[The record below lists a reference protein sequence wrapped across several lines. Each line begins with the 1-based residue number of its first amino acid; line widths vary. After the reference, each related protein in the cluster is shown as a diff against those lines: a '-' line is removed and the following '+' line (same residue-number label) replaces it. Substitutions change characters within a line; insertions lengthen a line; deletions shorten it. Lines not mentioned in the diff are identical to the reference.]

1 MKILIADDEKIARIT
16 LMSMLSELK
25 MAMTIY
31 EASDGEM
38 FLEKVQEHAPQ
49 IAFVDIKMPKLDGL
63 KAIKKASLLSPGT
76 KWIILT
82 AYSEFD
88 FAKQALELKAFQY
101 LLKPVNPRKLA
112 ETMEAA
118 LVDYRRELINNNIQF
133 ERNIISIYNNLNAEN
148 SLSYLHF
155 AGGTAFQGGIIYGD
169 GSDPNAFQLK
179 KNELFHKTRIL
190 LEEYLDN
197 QVRIA
202 LFNTPNE
209 KMLTLCAYSAKSGP
223 GSRDKV
229 AEYFNGVE
237 SLIKS
242 LITPSLSIILLKGA
256 VFTSK
261 DDIRCQIA
269 QIEEL
274 GPLRVMFGKKTD
286 YRLLGLKKDGRLTEY
301 LTVCQNL
308 IKLCEYFQQKKY
320 LHYQDTVKY
329 LVKELRL
336 ESLLVNK
343 EFMQNITA
351 FLAFKGDIHL
361 EADLNVQKWLET
373 LLNYEG
379 RLIVP
384 EKKNSCYIDE
394 IITYVEENYMNDIG
408 INTIALALNLSPNY
422 LSSIFH
428 KKTQKRFTD
437 YLTEV
442 RIAKAKELLRETD
455 LHVKDIAQKVGY
467 YSTRHFT
474 KLFFKYVNCYPSEYK
489 ELLKNNA
496 TV

>member
-1 MKILIADDEKIARIT
+1 MNILIADDEKIARIT
-16 LMSMLSELK
+16 LMSMLGDLN

-63 KAIKKASLLSPGT
+63 KAIKKASLISPYT

-88 FAKQALELKAFQY
+88 FAKEAVELKAFKY
-101 LLKPVNPRKLA
+101 LLKPVNPHKLA

-118 LVDYRRELINNNIQF
+118 SVDYRHDLVNNNTQF
-133 ERNIISIYNNLNAEN
+133 ERNIISIYNNLNAES
-148 SLSYLHF
+148 SLGYLHF
-155 AGGTAFQGGIIYGD
+155 AGNAVFQGGIIYLD
-169 GSDPNAFQLK
+169 GSDPNIFQLK
-179 KNELFHKTRIL
+179 KNELFHKTKL
-190 LEEYLDN
+190 FTEEHLDN
-197 QVRIA
+197 NLRIA
-202 LFNTPNE
+202 LFNIPDE
-209 KMLTLCAYSAKSGP
+209 KIITLCAYNLQNGP

-229 AEYFNGVE
+229 DRYFNGVE
-237 SLIKS
+237 NLIQPFVA
-242 LITPSLSIILLKGA
+242 PSLSIILVKGDE
-256 VFTSK
+256 FRIK
-261 DDIRCQIA
+261 DDIRRQIEL
-269 QIEEL
+269 IEEL
-274 GPLRVMFGKKTD
+274 GPLRVLFGKRMD
-286 YRLLGLKKDGRLTEY
+286 YRFPGLRSDRRLAEY
-301 LTVCQNL
+301 LTVCRSL
-308 IKLCEYFQQKKY
+308 IKLCEYFKQKKY

-329 LVKELRL
+329 LVNELRM
-336 ESLLVNK
+336 ESLLENK

-351 FLAFKGDIHL
+351 FLAFKGNIHL
-361 EADLNVQKWLET
+361 EADLNVKKWLES
-373 LLNYEG
+373 LINYEDN
-379 RLIVP
+379 LIAP

-408 INTIALALNLSPNY
+408 INTIALALDLSPNY

-467 YSTRHFT
+467 YSPRHFT
-474 KLFFKYVNCYPSEYK
+474 KLFFKYVHCYPSEYK
-489 ELLKNNA
+489 EVLKNKA